1 MQTGLIY
8 TNRALQGPDGPAR
21 VVCLDVLV
29 KPQAIKAESALGL
42 IPGDTV
48 RERVIHLTY
57 RSLFATSHLLSCIS
71 ATLAAV
77 YFVSGAI
84 FCFGLLGRWLSPTGP
99 LDSEPGKK
107 GNVENPKALARMAYP
122 CAYTP
127 HRHGV
132 YAAHMQRELSL
143 HAGHAARH
151 HTERLS

>member
-1 MQTGLIY
+1 MPTGLIY
-8 TNRALQGPDGPAR
+8 TNRALPAR

-122 CAYTP
+122 CAYVHVHVHVYTACIQACTAYM
-127 HRHGV
+127 HMQRVCSV
-132 YAAHMQRELSL
+132 YAARAQL
-143 HAGHAARH
+143 AA
-151 HTERLS
+151 E